1 MALYRR
7 VSPPPPRSHN
17 QNMNDKILQVA
28 SRTDPGRVRKFNEDS
43 VGADI
48 GAGVIALA
56 DGLGPQKGAEAASR
70 IATTMV
76 LEHLREPGT
85 LAPRVKLREAL
96 GHADRAIRSE
106 ARTDPAL
113 KGMGSTLSVAW
124 FHHGRVLFGHIG
136 DSRIYRLRGGRLERM
151 TSDHSFLNEQ
161 LSTGQFTT
169 DELRRSQS
177 RQLVTRALGVS
188 EEVMPDLSEQ
198 EVEVGDLYLLC
209 SDGLHDLVDDT
220 DIAQALEL
228 LHPNLELLAETLVAM
243 ANDRG
248 GRDNISV
255 AVVRVAPGSVSA
267 AEEPAAQSRGMFGWL
282 RSMMGR

>member
-1 MALYRR
+1 MVIAAIA
-7 VSPPPPRSHN
+7 PTT
-17 QNMNDKILQVA
+17 MNDKTLQVA

-43 VGADI
+43 VGAD
-48 GAGVIALA
+48 AGCGIVALA

-70 IATTMV
+70 IATQTV
-76 LEHLREPGT
+76 LERLRDRGA
-85 LAPRVKLREAL
+85 LAPRVALREAL
-96 GHADRAIRSE
+96 GHADRAIRDK
-106 ARTDPAL
+106 ADADPSM

-124 FHHGRVLFGHIG
+124 FHHGRVLLGHVG

-161 LSTGQFTT
+161 IATGQFTA

-188 EEVMPDLSEQ
+188 EEVVPDLSEQ

-209 SDGLHDLVDDT
+209 SDGLHDLVDDA

-228 LHPNLELLAETLVAM
+228 LQPNLELLAETLVAM

-248 GRDNISV
+248 GRDNVSV
-255 AVVRVAPGSVSA
+255 ALVRVAPRQVSA
-267 AEEPAAQSRGMFGWL
+267 AEAPPDTRGMFGWL
-282 RSMMGR
+282 RSIVGR